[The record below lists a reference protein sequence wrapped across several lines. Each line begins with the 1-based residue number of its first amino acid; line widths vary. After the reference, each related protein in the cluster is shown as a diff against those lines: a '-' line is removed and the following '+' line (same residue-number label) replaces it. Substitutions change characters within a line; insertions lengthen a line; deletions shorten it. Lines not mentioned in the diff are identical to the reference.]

1 MLDAVK
7 ELGDCILDRENKD
20 KLTILLEPLYKA
32 NQEEPRLLTID
43 IDITTAPQYL
53 GISIEPYRTD
63 KIEKYLY
70 KRGSS
75 RGANFSPT
83 TQITDTSRTYQIKI
97 LGWFRDCEKRKKEFS
112 EEDQSFIQTL
122 HELLKEK
129 EKEIVSD
136 LGEKWEETKISCVT
150 LRFKKDN
157 EWLYLG
163 DLKIFK
169 DFLLKKVFEKEAKI
183 AGQNKICS
191 LCKQRKSS
199 VFLDSSI
206 FKFFNI
212 DKPGFITGGFI
223 QEDAWHMFPLCSD
236 CKLSLVEGKNFLQ
249 NLQFTFV
256 KGMQY
261 FLIPH
266 FLLGKEQVR
275 EEVLDILL
283 NAQKRVTLSKESK
296 KNITTDEEDI
306 LFYLKEAEDT
316 ISFYLLFLK
325 KEQSAER
332 ILLLIE
338 DVLPSRLQTIF
349 KAKYKVDKKF
359 EPLDYN
365 FDHCLRKFFFKTDEK
380 NKRADLD
387 KYFLEVIDKVFKD
400 RTLSLSW
407 LLQFF
412 MHEIR
417 KDFFKTYAQNDNYRF
432 QNSVRY
438 TLMNLDFFTNLG
450 LLPIKSFKEEGMFV
464 ALYEKYQ
471 LDSALKR
478 GLFLLG
484 ALTELLLQIQ
494 RVKRDGSMPFFKQ
507 LKGLKMNES
516 EIKGLLPKV
525 INKFI
530 EYESYGRGKRLLA
543 EEASKNLLNSGSNW
557 KITLDE
563 INFYFAVGM
572 ALASEVKEI
581 AENTGGGDERNS

>member
-1 MLDAVK
+1 MLEAIK
-7 ELGDCILDRENKD
+7 ELGDYVLNRENKD
-20 KLTILLEPLYKA
+20 KLSILLEPLYKA
-32 NQEEPRLLTID
+32 NQAEPQLLTID
-43 IDITTAPQYL
+43 IDITTAPQFL
-53 GISIEPYRTD
+53 GISIVPYQQD
-63 KIEKYLY
+63 KVAKYLY
-70 KRGSS
+70 KSGPS

-83 TQITDTSRTYQIKI
+83 TRITDPSRTYRVKI
-97 LGWFRDCEKRKKEFS
+97 LGWFRDFEKMKDNFS
-112 EEDQSFIQTL
+112 KEDQSFIQTL
-122 HELLKEK
+122 QELFKEK
-129 EKEIVSD
+129 EEEIVRA
-136 LGEKWEETKISCVT
+136 LEEKKAETKISCVT
-150 LRFKKDN
+150 WRFKRDN
-157 EWLYLG
+157 EWFYLG
-163 DLKIFK
+163 DFKIFK
-169 DFLLKKVFEKEAKI
+169 EFFLNKVLEKEAKI
-183 AGQNKICS
+183 ASQNKVCS
-191 LCKQRKSS
+191 LCKQKKAS

-223 QEDAWHMFPLCSD
+223 PEEAWHMFPLCAE
-236 CKLSLVEGKNFLQ
+236 CKLSLKAGKDFLQ

-256 KGMQY
+256 KGMPY

-266 FLLGKEQVR
+266 FLLGQEQVK
-275 EEVLDILL
+275 EEVLNILL
-283 NAQKRVTLSKESK
+283 EAQKRVTLSRESK
-296 KNITTDEEDI
+296 RNITADETDI
-306 LFYLKEAEDT
+306 LYFLQKAEDT
-316 ISFYLLFLK
+316 ISFHLLFLR
-325 KEQSAER
+325 KEQAAER

-349 KAKYKVDKKF
+349 KAKEKTDKKF
-359 EPLDYN
+359 EGLNYN
-365 FDHCLRKFFFKTDEK
+365 FACLRKFFFKTDEK
-380 NKRADLD
+380 NKKTDLD
-387 KYFLEVIDKVFKD
+387 KYFLEVIDKVFRS

-438 TLMNLDFFTNLG
+438 ALMNLGFFTNLG
-450 LLPIKSFKEEGMFV
+450 LLAIKSFKEGGMFA

-494 RVKRDGSMPFFKQ
+494 RAKRDGSMPFFKQ

-530 EYESYGRGKRLLA
+530 EYDSYGKGKHLLA

-557 KITLDE
+557 KTTLDE
-563 INFYFAVGM
+563 INFYFAAGM

-581 AENTGGGDERNS
+581 VENTGGQNESNN

>member
-1 MLDAVK
+1 MLEAIK
-7 ELGDCILDRENKD
+7 ELGDCILDRKNKD

-63 KIEKYLY
+63 KNGKYLY
-70 KRGSS
+70 KKGSP

-97 LGWFRDCEKRKKEFS
+97 LGWFRDFEKIKDNFS
-112 EEDQSFIQTL
+112 KEDQSFIQAL

-129 EKEIVSD
+129 EKEIVSN
-136 LGEKWEETKISCVT
+136 LEEKRKETNISCVT
-150 LRFKKDN
+150 LRFRKENK
-157 EWLYLG
+157 WLYLG
-163 DLKIFK
+163 DLKVFK
-169 DFLLKKVFEKEAKI
+169 DFLLKKIFEREAKI

-191 LCKQRKSS
+191 LCKQRKTS

-223 QEDAWHMFPLCSD
+223 QEDAWHMFPLCPD

-275 EEVLDILL
+275 KEILDILL
-283 NAQKRVTLSKESK
+283 DAQKRVTLSKESK

-349 KAKYKVDKKF
+349 KAKDKVDGKF
-359 EPLDYN
+359 EPLNYN
-365 FDHCLRKFFFKTDEK
+365 FSCLREFFFKTDEK

-387 KYFLEVIDKVFKD
+387 KYFLEVIDKVFKG

-438 TLMNLDFFTNLG
+438 ALMNLDFFTNLG
-450 LLPIKSFKEEGMFV
+450 LLPIKSFKEEGMFDV
-464 ALYEKYQ
+464 LYEKYQ
-471 LDSALKR
+471 LNSVLKR

-494 RVKRDGSMPFFKQ
+494 RAKRDGSMPFFKQ

-530 EYESYGRGKRLLA
+530 EYDSYGRGKRLLA
-543 EEASKNLLNSGSNW
+543 EEVSKNLLNSGSNW

-563 INFYFAVGM
+563 INFYFAAGM
-572 ALASEVKEI
+572 ALASEVKEMV
-581 AENTGGGDERNS
+581 ENTGGRE